1 MTSVLIIDDDP
12 SLTKAL
18 RIGLQARG
26 YLLHTAPNGA
36 TGLQSAATEAPDLV
50 VLDLGLPDMDG
61 IEVCR
66 RIREWSTVPI
76 IVLSAAGDERR
87 KVMALDQ
94 GADDYVTKPFSMA
107 ELEARLRVALRHRA
121 SVEQGNQ
128 EPVIEVGG
136 ILADVAARQVSVD
149 GEVVQL
155 TAREFEL
162 LVFLARNADK
172 ICTHQVIL
180 REVWGLGYGSET
192 NYLRV
197 YINRLRRKLGAEEW
211 RLRTN
216 PGVGYQ
222 LSSAQRPEGTQE

>member
-1 MTSVLIIDDDP
+1 MSSILIIDDDP
-12 SLTKAL
+12 ALTKAL

-26 YLLHTAPNGA
+26 YELHTAPNGA
-36 TGLQSAATEAPDLV
+36 TGLQLAATGSPEVV

-66 RIREWSTVPI
+66 RLREWSDVPI

-87 KVMALDQ
+87 KVMALDE

-107 ELEARLRVALRHRA
+107 ELEARIRVALRHRA
-121 SVEQGNQ
+121 LAETGSQ
-128 EPVIEVGG
+128 EPVLEVGG
-136 ILADVAARQVSVD
+136 IVVDVAARQVTLQ
-149 GEVVQL
+149 GEPLQL

-162 LVFLARNADK
+162 LGFLARHADK

-197 YINRLRRKLGAEEW
+197 YINRLRRKLGDEGW
-211 RLRTN
+211 RLRTT

-222 LSSAQRPEGTQE
+222 LSSVEPSEDA

>member
-1 MTSVLIIDDDP
+1 MSSILIIDDDP
-12 SLTKAL
+12 ALTKAL

-26 YLLHTAPNGA
+26 YELHTAPNGA
-36 TGLQSAATEAPDLV
+36 TGLQLAATGSPEVV

-66 RIREWSTVPI
+66 RLREWSDVPI

-87 KVMALDQ
+87 KVMALDE

-107 ELEARLRVALRHRA
+107 ELEARIRVALRHRA
-121 SVEQGNQ
+121 LAETGSQ
-128 EPVIEVGG
+128 EPVLEVGG
-136 ILADVAARQVSVD
+136 IVVDVAARQVTLQ
-149 GEVVQL
+149 GEPLQL

-162 LVFLARNADK
+162 LGFLARHADK

-197 YINRLRRKLGAEEW
+197 YINRLRRKLGDEGW
-211 RLRTN
+211 RLRTT

-222 LSSAQRPEGTQE
+222 LSSVEPSDDA

>member
-1 MTSVLIIDDDP
+1 
-12 SLTKAL
+12 
-18 RIGLQARG
+18 
-26 YLLHTAPNGA
+26 
-36 TGLQSAATEAPDLV
+36 
-50 VLDLGLPDMDG
+50 
-61 IEVCR
+61 
-66 RIREWSTVPI
+66 
-76 IVLSAAGDERR
+76 SAAGDERR

-121 SVEQGNQ
+121 SAEQSSQ

-136 ILADVAARQVSVD
+136 ILADLAARQVSVD

-197 YINRLRRKLGAEEW
+197 YINRLRRKLGAQEW

-222 LSSAQRPEGTQE
+222 LSSAERPEGTQE

>member
-1 MTSVLIIDDDP
+1 MSSILIIDDDP
-12 SLTKAL
+12 ALTKAL

-26 YLLHTAPNGA
+26 YELHTAPNGA
-36 TGLQSAATEAPDLV
+36 TGLQLAATGSPEVV

-66 RIREWSTVPI
+66 RLREWSGVPI

-87 KVMALDQ
+87 KVMALDE

-107 ELEARLRVALRHRA
+107 ELEARIRVALRHRA
-121 SVEQGNQ
+121 LAETGSQ
-128 EPVIEVGG
+128 EPVLEVGG
-136 ILADVAARQVSVD
+136 IVVDVAARQATLQ
-149 GEVVQL
+149 GEPLQL

-162 LVFLARNADK
+162 LGFLARHADK

-197 YINRLRRKLGAEEW
+197 YINRLRRKLGDEGW
-211 RLRTN
+211 RLRTT

-222 LSSAQRPEGTQE
+222 LSSVEPSEDA

>member
-12 SLTKAL
+12 ALTKAL

-26 YLLHTAPNGA
+26 YELHTAPNGV
-36 TGLQSAATEAPDLV
+36 TGLQLAATGTPDLV

-66 RIREWSTVPI
+66 RLREWSTVPI
-76 IVLSAAGDERR
+76 VVLSAAGDERR
-87 KVMALDQ
+87 KVLALDE

-107 ELEARLRVALRHRA
+107 ELEARIRVALRHRTPA
-121 SVEQGNQ
+121 GSGKEA
-128 EPVIEVGG
+128 PVVEVGG
-136 ILADVAARQVSVD
+136 IVLDAAARQVTVD
-149 GEVVQL
+149 GEPLQL

-162 LVFLARNADK
+162 LGFLARNVDR

-197 YINRLRRKLGAEEW
+197 YINRLRRKLGAQGW
-211 RLRTN
+211 RLRTT

-222 LSSAQRPEGTQE
+222 LSSAQRPEGA